1 MQRRLPSRKLTTSSA
16 VYIREWKRVIAP
28 LLRQTG
34 WKLMGFDPGFL
45 LETGPSATVQLSVDQ
60 VADLIHAVAPL

>member
-1 MQRRLPSRKLTTSSA
+1 MSQMFSPKPAPERA
-16 VYIREWKRVIAP
+16 IREWKRVIAP